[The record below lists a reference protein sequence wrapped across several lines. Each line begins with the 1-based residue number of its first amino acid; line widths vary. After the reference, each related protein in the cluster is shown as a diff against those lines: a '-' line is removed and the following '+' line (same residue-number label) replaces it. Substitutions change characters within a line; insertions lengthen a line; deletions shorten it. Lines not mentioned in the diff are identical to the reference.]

1 MQLVEKLCTGVWASN
16 LLAALAVSLPDLS
29 HGLGVLLVFAAVF
42 FLFAAPLHAALGLG
56 CWLSYRAERA
66 GGRLTAARQAADRL
80 LCAESALF
88 WAAYWAMVFG
98 LLPLTIRL

>member
-16 LLAALAVSLPDLS
+16 LLAALAVSLPDLA
-29 HGLGVLLVFAAVF
+29 HGLGVLVVFAAVF
-42 FLFAAPLHAALGLG
+42 FLFAAPVHLALGVG

-66 GGRLTAARQAADRL
+66 AGCLASARHAADRL
-80 LCAESALF
+80 LCAESVLF
-88 WAAYWAMVFG
+88 WAAYWAMMLG